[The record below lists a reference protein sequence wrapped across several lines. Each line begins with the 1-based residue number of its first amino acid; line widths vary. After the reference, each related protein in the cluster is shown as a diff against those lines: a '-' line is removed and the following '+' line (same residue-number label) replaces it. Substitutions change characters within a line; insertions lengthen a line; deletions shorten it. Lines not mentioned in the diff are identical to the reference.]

1 VDWYHASNLF
11 IFQLA
16 WLQFATSR
24 KTRATEST
32 LKMIWKVSVVAVIFI
47 FSILV
52 STLIYYKKL
61 QNNTHGSKPT
71 KHIPT
76 KNDIDCSYIHD
87 VIRTR
92 NEQSVQLSNMRR
104 LIGQMQCEVIVN

>member
-61 QNNTHGSKPT
+61 QNNPHGSKPT

-76 KNDIDCSYIHD
+76 
-87 VIRTR
+87 
-92 NEQSVQLSNMRR
+92 
-104 LIGQMQCEVIVN
+104 